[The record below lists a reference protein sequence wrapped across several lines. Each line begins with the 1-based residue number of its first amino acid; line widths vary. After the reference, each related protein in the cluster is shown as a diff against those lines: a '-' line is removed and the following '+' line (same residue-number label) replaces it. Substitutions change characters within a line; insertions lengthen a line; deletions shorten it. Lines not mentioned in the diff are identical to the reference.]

1 MMAEHCPPTSTPL
14 CVQSTTIYIV
24 KVRSCR
30 AMQNLI
36 KSGGLTLL
44 DKMHT
49 TQLNCFLTAPHSL
62 QKIEKRNWI
71 NRWIS
76 LMCA

>member
-1 MMAEHCPPTSTPL
+1 MLIQFTLFSDHVMLVEQCHPTSSPL
-14 CVQSTTIYIV
+14 CVPSTTIYIV
-24 KVRSCR
+24 KVRSSR
-30 AMQNLI
+30 AIQNLI

-62 QKIEKRNWI
+62 QKKT
-71 NRWIS
+71 
-76 LMCA
+76 